1 MAKSQ
6 LNESI
11 KLKKK
16 LEKERKYTV
25 ENIKKDFRR
34 NYSIYLILAPIIIYY
49 ILFNYAPMYGAV
61 IAFKDYT
68 PAKGILG
75 SPWAGMKYF
84 IQFFSSE
91 YFWQTFRNTFIISIY
106 SIIFCFPAPIIL
118 ALLLNEVRCS
128 WFKRSVQTLS
138 YLPHFISMVVICGLI
153 RIFVASNGLISQ
165 IGSFFGIPPTN
176 LLMRKECFRAIYIIS
191 ELWQGIGWDSIIYLA
206 ALAGVDRELYD
217 AAVVDGAGRF
227 KQTLHITI
235 PGIMPTIAVLVILR
249 MGGILSA
256 NGEKVIL
263 LYNSLNRETADVIGS
278 FTYRKGLVEQNYS
291 YSSAV
296 GLLLSVINF
305 IFITATN
312 KLSKKVGY
320 NLW

>member
-1 MAKSQ
+1 MVKS
-6 LNESI
+6 E
-11 KLKKK
+11 LKAQTNKK
-16 LEKERKYTV
+16 NRKYSIA
-25 ENIKKDFRR
+25 NIKKDFRR
-34 NYSIYLILAPIIIYY
+34 NYSVYLLLTPIILYY
-49 ILFNYAPMYGAV
+49 ILFHYAPMYGAV
-61 IAFKDYT
+61 IAFKQYS

-75 SPWAGMKYF
+75 SPWVGMRYF
-84 IQFFSSE
+84 NQFFSSE

-128 WFKRSVQTLS
+128 WFKRSIQTLS

-153 RIFVASNGLISQ
+153 RNFVASDGLVSQ

-176 LLMRKECFRAIYIIS
+176 LLMRKECFRAIYIVS
-191 ELWQGIGWDSIIYLA
+191 SLWQGIGWDSIIYLA
-206 ALAGVDRELYD
+206 ALAGVDHELYD

-227 KQTLHITI
+227 KQTLHVTL
-235 PGIMPTIAVLVILR
+235 PGIMPTIAVLAILR
-249 MGGILSA
+249 LGGILSA

-291 YSSAV
+291 YSAAV
-296 GLLLSVINF
+296 GLLMSVINF
-305 IFITATN
+305 IFITGTN
-312 KLSKKVGY
+312 KLSRKVGY

>member
-118 ALLLNEVRCS
+118 ALLLNEVRCL
-128 WFKRSVQTLS
+128 FKRSVQTLS

>member
-6 LNESI
+6 LNESK
-11 KLKKK
+11 KLK
-16 LEKERKYTV
+16 KERKYTV

-191 ELWQGIGWDSIIYLA
+191 GLWQGIGWDSIIYLA

-235 PGIMPTIAVLVILR
+235 PGIMPTIAVLAILR

>member
-1 MAKSQ
+1 MVKS
-6 LNESI
+6 E
-11 KLKKK
+11 LKAQTNKK
-16 LEKERKYTV
+16 NRKYSIA
-25 ENIKKDFRR
+25 NIKKDFRR
-34 NYSIYLILAPIIIYY
+34 NYSVYLLLTPIILYY
-49 ILFNYAPMYGAV
+49 ILFHYAPMYGAV
-61 IAFKDYT
+61 IAFKQYS

-75 SPWAGMKYF
+75 SPWVGMRYF
-84 IQFFSSE
+84 NQFFSSE

-128 WFKRSVQTLS
+128 WFKRSIQTLS
-138 YLPHFISMVVICGLI
+138 YLPHFISMVVMCGLI
-153 RIFVASNGLISQ
+153 RNFVASDGLVSQ

-176 LLMRKECFRAIYIIS
+176 LLMRKECFRAIYIVS
-191 ELWQGIGWDSIIYLA
+191 SLWQGIGWDSIIYLA
-206 ALAGVDRELYD
+206 ALAGVDHELYD

-227 KQTLHITI
+227 KQTLHVTL
-235 PGIMPTIAVLVILR
+235 PGIMPTIAVLAILR
-249 MGGILSA
+249 LGGILSA

-291 YSSAV
+291 YSAAV
-296 GLLLSVINF
+296 GLLMSVINF
-305 IFITATN
+305 IFITGTN
-312 KLSKKVGY
+312 KLSRKVGY